1 MSTSM
6 QSPPDKKPMRTA
18 GRSIVAG
25 KDHIFDIANM
35 SLDTVIAGPD
45 EIRKYNPQ
53 RDQFEYLSGILH
65 EDTERMACIGYH
77 DVLETESW
85 VSGHMPGMPIMPGV
99 LICEAAAQLS
109 SYFSQ
114 KFNLLGCNMVGL
126 GGMTDVHF
134 RGMVRP
140 GDRLIVCVQRL
151 KSSPRRMIVCRWQA
165 FVRKE
170 MVANGIIK
178 GVPLPDNI
186 PGLSSNDA
194 E

>member
-1 MSTSM
+1 MSTSTPSLP
-6 QSPPDKKPMRTA
+6 QTSMRSA
-18 GRSIVAG
+18 GRNNVAG
-25 KDHIFDIANM
+25 KDLIFDIANM
-35 SLDTVIAGPD
+35 SLDTVIAGPE
-45 EIRKYNPQ
+45 EIRQFNPQ

-65 EDTERMACIGYH
+65 EDVERAACIGYH
-77 DVLETESW
+77 DVKESESW

-114 KFNLLGCNMVGL
+114 KFNLLDCKMVGL

-140 GDRLIVCVQRL
+140 GDRLIVCVQRI
-151 KSSPRRMIVCRWQA
+151 KCSPRRMIVCRWQA
-165 FVRKE
+165 FVRND

-178 GVPLPDNI
+178 GVPLPEDI
-186 PGLSSNDA
+186 PGLSGG